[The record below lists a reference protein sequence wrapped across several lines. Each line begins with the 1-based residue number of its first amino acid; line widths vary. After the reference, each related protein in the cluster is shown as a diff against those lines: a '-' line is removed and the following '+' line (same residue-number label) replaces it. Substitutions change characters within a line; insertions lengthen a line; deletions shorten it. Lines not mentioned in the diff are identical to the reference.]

1 MALSS
6 CYSRALLS
14 LSLVGEVLL
23 DGHNIKSMELKWLR
37 EQMGLVNQ
45 EPTVAENIRYGK
57 LGGASMDEIIK
68 AAKISC
74 AHDFIDVLPKR
85 YETQVRFLID
95 KNCINKN
102 SIDELIVISVAIV

>member
-6 CYSRALLS
+6 CYSRTFLS
-14 LSLVGEVLL
+14 LYLIGEVLF

-45 EPTVAENIRYGK
+45 EPSLFATTVAENIRYGK
-57 LGGASMDEIIK
+57 LGGASMDEVIK

-85 YETQVRFLID
+85 YETQVRYD
-95 KNCINKN
+95 R
-102 SIDELIVISVAIV
+102 